1 MWRKIF
7 SFGSVAGLIVGGF
20 LFGVGTLG
28 SHDMGTSGVV
38 FGYLSM
44 LVALTAVFLGVK
56 NYRDVDLGGVI
67 GFWHAFGV
75 GLAMSLVATV
85 FYVVAWEGVLAVTN
99 SDFIGQYANMLI
111 EQEKAKGASAEAMAK
126 LIREMDELKTMYAN
140 PLTRAG
146 MTALEFLPVGLL
158 VSLMTAALL
167 RNSRFLPARRA
178 TAA

>member
-1 MWRKIF
+1 
-7 SFGSVAGLIVGGF
+7 
-20 LFGVGTLG
+20 
-28 SHDMGTSGVV
+28 
-38 FGYLSM
+38 
-44 LVALTAVFLGVK
+44 
-56 NYRDVDLGGVI
+56 
-67 GFWHAFGV
+67 
-75 GLAMSLVATV
+75 
-85 FYVVAWEGVLAVTN
+85 
-99 SDFIGQYANMLI
+99 MLI
-111 EQEKAKGASAEAMAK
+111 EQEKAEGASAEAMAK